1 MIEFLQKLIKIQ
13 SLSPRDEGCFDLIE
27 ERLNK
32 LEFNCE
38 RINYANVENLYA
50 TYGDK
55 GKLFCFLGH
64 TDVVPTGPEEQWTH
78 PPFSAHIDGDLLY
91 GRGTADMKASI
102 AAFLESLEEFFAT
115 SPELN
120 YRIAILLTSNEEGD
134 AIDGFIDKIVDDM
147 IEKDEKIDL
156 CLVGEPTSYEKIGDS
171 VRIGRR
177 GSLGGSLRIIGKQG
191 HIAYP
196 ENVDNPIFSAS
207 DVIVKLKNTT
217 WDNGNAIFQPTSFQI
232 SNIHSGTGAKNIVPG
247 DLDMLF
253 NFRYSTESTK
263 ETLIAEFESI
273 LNELNIEY
281 EIEWKLSGL
290 PYLTKEDN
298 LKDVVVQSIQD
309 ITGYT
314 PNLNAKG
321 GTSDGRFI
329 AKMGTEIVELGPL
342 NETIHQIDEHVK
354 ISEIVTLQKIYT
366 NILINLNNKL
376 KIN

>member
-27 ERLNK
+27 EKLVRLDFK
-32 LEFNCE
+32 CE

-50 TYGDK
+50 TYGNK

-64 TDVVPTGPEEQWTH
+64 TDVVPTGPEEQWTY
-78 PPFSAHIDGDLLY
+78 PPFSAQIDGDLLY

-102 AAFLESLEEFFAT
+102 AAFLQSLEEFFET

-134 AIDGFIDKIVDDM
+134 AVDGFIDKIVDDM
-147 IEKDEKIDL
+147 IENDEKIDL

-177 GSLGGSLRIIGKQG
+177 GSLGGSLKIIGKQG

-207 DVIVKLKNTT
+207 DVIVKLKNTI

-232 SNIHSGTGAKNIVPG
+232 SNIHSGTGAKNVVPG
-247 DLDMLF
+247 DLDMFF

-263 ETLIAEFESI
+263 ETLINEFESI
-273 LNELNIEY
+273 LNELNINY
-281 EIEWKLSGL
+281 EIDWKLSGL

-309 ITGYT
+309 VTGYT
-314 PNLNAKG
+314 PDLNAKG
-321 GTSDGRFI
+321 GTSDGRFV

-342 NETIHQIDEHVK
+342 NETIHQIDEHIK
-354 ISEIVTLQKIYT
+354 ISELWTLKDIYKD
-366 NILINLNNKL
+366 ILKGLNSKL
-376 KIN
+376 S

>member
-78 PPFSAHIDGDLLY
+78 PPFSAHIDEDLLY

-196 ENVDNPIFSAS
+196 ENVDNPIFSTS

-263 ETLIAEFESI
+263 ETLKAEFESI

-290 PYLTKEDN
+290 PYLTKKDN
-298 LKDVVVQSIQD
+298 LKDVVVQSIKN
-309 ITGYT
+309 ITGYV
-314 PNLNAKG
+314 PDLNAKG

-354 ISEIVTLQKIYT
+354 ISEIWTLKDIYT
-366 NILINLNNKL
+366 DILKGLNTKL
-376 KIN
+376 S

>member
-27 ERLNK
+27 ERLVK
-32 LEFNCE
+32 LDFKCE

-50 TYGDK
+50 AYGNK

-64 TDVVPTGPEEQWTH
+64 TDVVPTGPEEKWTY
-78 PPFSAHIDGDLLY
+78 PPFSAQIDGDLLY

-134 AIDGFIDKIVDDM
+134 AVDGFIDKLVDDM
-147 IEKDEKIDL
+147 IDNDEKIDL
-156 CLVGEPTSYEKIGDS
+156 CLVGEPTSYEKVGDS

-177 GSLGGSLRIIGKQG
+177 GSLGGSLKIIGKQG

-207 DVIVKLKNTT
+207 DVIVKLKNTI

-232 SNIHSGTGAKNIVPG
+232 SNIHSGTGAKNVVPG
-247 DLDMLF
+247 DLDMFF

-263 ETLIAEFESI
+263 ETLINEFESI
-273 LNELNIEY
+273 LNELSINY
-281 EIEWKLSGL
+281 EIDWKLSGL
-290 PYLTKEDN
+290 PYLTKKDN

-309 ITGYT
+309 VTGYT
-314 PNLNAKG
+314 PDLNAKG

-342 NETIHQIDEHVK
+342 NETIHQIDEHIK
-354 ISEIVTLQKIYT
+354 ISELWTLKDIYKD
-366 NILINLNNKL
+366 ILKGLNSKL
-376 KIN
+376 S

>member
-27 ERLNK
+27 EKLVRLDFK
-32 LEFNCE
+32 CE

-50 TYGDK
+50 TYGNK

-64 TDVVPTGPEEQWTH
+64 TDVVPTGPEEQWTY
-78 PPFSAHIDGDLLY
+78 PPFSAQIDGDLLY

-102 AAFLESLEEFFAT
+102 AAFLQSLEEFFET

-134 AIDGFIDKIVDDM
+134 AVDGFIDKIIDDM
-147 IEKDEKIDL
+147 IENDEKIDL

-177 GSLGGSLRIIGKQG
+177 GSLGGSLKIIGKQG

-207 DVIVKLKNTT
+207 DVIVKLKNTI

-232 SNIHSGTGAKNIVPG
+232 SNIHSGTGAKNVVPG
-247 DLDMLF
+247 DLDMFF
-253 NFRYSTESTK
+253 NFRYSTESTQ
-263 ETLIAEFESI
+263 ETLINEFESI
-273 LNELNIEY
+273 LNELNINY
-281 EIEWKLSGL
+281 EIDWKLSGL

-309 ITGYT
+309 VTGYT
-314 PNLNAKG
+314 PDLNAKG

-342 NETIHQIDEHVK
+342 NETIHQIDEHIK
-354 ISEIVTLQKIYT
+354 ISELWTLKDIYKD
-366 NILINLNNKL
+366 ILKCLNSKL
-376 KIN
+376 S

>member
-78 PPFSAHIDGDLLY
+78 PPFSAHIDEDLLY

-102 AAFLESLEEFFAT
+102 AAFLESLEEFFAV

-177 GSLGGSLRIIGKQG
+177 GSLGGSLKIIGKQG

-290 PYLTKEDN
+290 PYLTKKDN
-298 LKDVVVQSIQD
+298 LKDVVVQSIKN
-309 ITGYT
+309 ITGYI
-314 PNLNAKG
+314 PDLNAKG

-354 ISEIVTLQKIYT
+354 ISEIWTLKDIYT
-366 NILINLNNKL
+366 DILKGLNTKL
-376 KIN
+376 S

>member
-27 ERLNK
+27 ERLVK
-32 LEFNCE
+32 LDFKCE

-50 TYGDK
+50 AYGNK

-64 TDVVPTGPEEQWTH
+64 TDVVPTGPEEKWTY
-78 PPFSAHIDGDLLY
+78 PPFSAQIDGDLLY

-115 SPELN
+115 SPDLN

-134 AIDGFIDKIVDDM
+134 AVDGFIDKLVDDM
-147 IEKDEKIDL
+147 IDNDEKIDL

-177 GSLGGSLRIIGKQG
+177 GSLGGSLKIIGKQG

-207 DVIVKLKNTT
+207 DVIVKLKNTI

-232 SNIHSGTGAKNIVPG
+232 SNIHSGTGAKNVVPG
-247 DLDMLF
+247 DLDMFF

-263 ETLIAEFESI
+263 ETLINEFESI
-273 LNELNIEY
+273 LNELNINY
-281 EIEWKLSGL
+281 EIDWKLSGL

-298 LKDVVVQSIQD
+298 LKNVVVQSIQD
-309 ITGYT
+309 VTGYT
-314 PNLNAKG
+314 PDLNAKG

-342 NETIHQIDEHVK
+342 NETIHQIDEHIK
-354 ISEIVTLQKIYT
+354 ISELWTLKDIYKD
-366 NILINLNNKL
+366 ILKGLNSKL
-376 KIN
+376 S

>member
-27 ERLNK
+27 EK
-32 LEFNCE
+32 LVKLDFKCE

-50 TYGDK
+50 AYGNK

-64 TDVVPTGPEEQWTH
+64 TDVVPTGPEEQWTY
-78 PPFSAHIDGDLLY
+78 PPFSAQIDGDLLY

-134 AIDGFIDKIVDDM
+134 AVDGFIDKLVDDM
-147 IEKDEKIDL
+147 IDNDEKIDL

-177 GSLGGSLRIIGKQG
+177 GSLGGSLKIIGKQG

-207 DVIVKLKNTT
+207 DVIVKLKNTI

-232 SNIHSGTGAKNIVPG
+232 SNIHSGTGAKNVVPG
-247 DLDMLF
+247 DLDMFF

-263 ETLIAEFESI
+263 ETLINEFESI
-273 LNELNIEY
+273 LNELNINY
-281 EIEWKLSGL
+281 EIDWKLSGL

-309 ITGYT
+309 VTGYT
-314 PNLNAKG
+314 PDLNAKG

-342 NETIHQIDEHVK
+342 NETIHQIDEHIK
-354 ISEIVTLQKIYT
+354 ISELWTLKDIYKD
-366 NILINLNNKL
+366 ILKGLNSKL
-376 KIN
+376 S

>member
-27 ERLNK
+27 ERLSK

-78 PPFSAHIDGDLLY
+78 PPFSAHIDEDLLY

-177 GSLGGSLRIIGKQG
+177 GSLGGSLKIIGKQG

-290 PYLTKEDN
+290 PYLTKKDN
-298 LKDVVVQSIQD
+298 LKDVVVQSIKN
-309 ITGYT
+309 ITGYI
-314 PNLNAKG
+314 PDLNAKG

-354 ISEIVTLQKIYT
+354 ISEIWTLKDIYT
-366 NILINLNNKL
+366 DILKGLNTKL
-376 KIN
+376 S

>member
-27 ERLNK
+27 EKLVRLDFK
-32 LEFNCE
+32 CE

-50 TYGDK
+50 TYGNK

-64 TDVVPTGPEEQWTH
+64 TDVVPTGPEEQWTY
-78 PPFSAHIDGDLLY
+78 PPFSAQIDGDLLY

-102 AAFLESLEEFFAT
+102 AAFLQSLEEFFET

-134 AIDGFIDKIVDDM
+134 AVDGFIDKIVDDM
-147 IEKDEKIDL
+147 IENDKKIDL

-177 GSLGGSLRIIGKQG
+177 GSLGGSLKIIGKQG

-207 DVIVKLKNTT
+207 DVIVKLKNTI

-232 SNIHSGTGAKNIVPG
+232 SNIHSGTGAKNVVPG
-247 DLDMLF
+247 DLDMFF
-253 NFRYSTESTK
+253 NFRYSTESTQ
-263 ETLIAEFESI
+263 ETLINEFESI
-273 LNELNIEY
+273 LNELSINY
-281 EIEWKLSGL
+281 EIDWKLSGL

-314 PNLNAKG
+314 PDLNAKG
-321 GTSDGRFI
+321 GTSDGRFV

-342 NETIHQIDEHVK
+342 NETIHQIDEHIK
-354 ISEIVTLQKIYT
+354 ISELWTLKDIYKD
-366 NILINLNNKL
+366 ILKGLNSKL
-376 KIN
+376 S

>member
-27 ERLNK
+27 EK
-32 LEFNCE
+32 LVKLDFKCE

-50 TYGDK
+50 TYGNK

-64 TDVVPTGPEEQWTH
+64 TDVVPTGPEEQWTY
-78 PPFSAHIDGDLLY
+78 PPFSAQIDGDLLY

-102 AAFLESLEEFFAT
+102 AAFLESLEEFFET

-134 AIDGFIDKIVDDM
+134 AVDGFIDKIVDDM
-147 IEKDEKIDL
+147 IENDEKIDL

-177 GSLGGSLRIIGKQG
+177 GSLGGSLKIIGKQG

-207 DVIVKLKNTT
+207 DVIVKLKNTI

-232 SNIHSGTGAKNIVPG
+232 SNIHSGTGAKNVVPG
-247 DLDMLF
+247 DLDMFF

-263 ETLIAEFESI
+263 ETLINEFESI
-273 LNELNIEY
+273 LNELSINY
-281 EIEWKLSGL
+281 EIDWKLSGL
-290 PYLTKEDN
+290 PYLTKKDN

-309 ITGYT
+309 VTGYT
-314 PNLNAKG
+314 PDLNAKG

-342 NETIHQIDEHVK
+342 NETIHQINEHVK
-354 ISEIVTLQKIYT
+354 ISEIITLQKIYT
-366 NILINLNNKL
+366 NILINLNKKL
-376 KIN
+376 

>member
-27 ERLNK
+27 ERLVELDFK
-32 LEFNCE
+32 CE

-50 TYGDK
+50 TYGNK

-64 TDVVPTGPEEQWTH
+64 TDVVPTGPEEQWTY
-78 PPFSAHIDGDLLY
+78 PPFSAQIDGDLLY

-102 AAFLESLEEFFAT
+102 AAFLESLEEFFET

-134 AIDGFIDKIVDDM
+134 AVDGFIDKIVDDM
-147 IEKDEKIDL
+147 IENDEKIDL

-177 GSLGGSLRIIGKQG
+177 GSLGGSLKIIGKQG

-207 DVIVKLKNTT
+207 DVIVKLKNTI

-232 SNIHSGTGAKNIVPG
+232 SNIHSGTGAKNVVPG
-247 DLDMLF
+247 DLDMFF

-263 ETLIAEFESI
+263 ETLINEFESI
-273 LNELNIEY
+273 LNELNINY
-281 EIEWKLSGL
+281 EIDWKLSGL

-309 ITGYT
+309 VTGYT
-314 PNLNAKG
+314 PDLNAKG

-342 NETIHQIDEHVK
+342 NETIHQIDEHIK
-354 ISEIVTLQKIYT
+354 ISELWTLKDIYKD
-366 NILINLNNKL
+366 ILKGLNSKL
-376 KIN
+376 S

>member
-27 ERLNK
+27 EK
-32 LEFNCE
+32 LVKLDFKCE

-50 TYGDK
+50 TYGNK

-64 TDVVPTGPEEQWTH
+64 TDVVPTGPEEQWTY

-102 AAFLESLEEFFAT
+102 AAFLESLEEFFET

-134 AIDGFIDKIVDDM
+134 AVDGFIDKIVDDM
-147 IEKDEKIDL
+147 IENDEKIDL

-177 GSLGGSLRIIGKQG
+177 GSLGGSLKIIGKQG

-207 DVIVKLKNTT
+207 DVIVKLKNTI

-232 SNIHSGTGAKNIVPG
+232 SNIHSGTGAKNVVPG
-247 DLDMLF
+247 DLDMFF

-263 ETLIAEFESI
+263 ETLINEFESI
-273 LNELNIEY
+273 LNELSINY
-281 EIEWKLSGL
+281 EIDWKLSGL
-290 PYLTKEDN
+290 PYLTKKDN

-309 ITGYT
+309 VTGYT
-314 PNLNAKG
+314 PDLNAKG

-342 NETIHQIDEHVK
+342 NETIHQINEHVK
-354 ISEIVTLQKIYT
+354 ISEIITLQKIYT
-366 NILINLNNKL
+366 NILINLNKKL
-376 KIN
+376 

>member
-27 ERLNK
+27 ERLVK
-32 LEFNCE
+32 LDFKCE

-50 TYGDK
+50 AYGNK

-64 TDVVPTGPEEQWTH
+64 TDVVPTGPEEKWTY
-78 PPFSAHIDGDLLY
+78 PPFSAQIDGDLLY

-134 AIDGFIDKIVDDM
+134 AVDGFIDKLVDDM
-147 IEKDEKIDL
+147 IDNDEKIDL

-177 GSLGGSLRIIGKQG
+177 GSLGGSLKIIGKQG

-207 DVIVKLKNTT
+207 DVIVKLKNTI

-232 SNIHSGTGAKNIVPG
+232 SNIHSGTGSKNVVPG
-247 DLDMLF
+247 DLDMFF

-263 ETLIAEFESI
+263 ETLINEFESI
-273 LNELNIEY
+273 LNELNINY
-281 EIEWKLSGL
+281 EIDWKLSGL

-309 ITGYT
+309 VTGYT
-314 PNLNAKG
+314 PDLNAKG

-342 NETIHQIDEHVK
+342 NETIHQIDEHIK
-354 ISEIVTLQKIYT
+354 ISELWTLKDIYKD
-366 NILINLNNKL
+366 ILKGLNSKL
-376 KIN
+376 S

>member
-27 ERLNK
+27 EK
-32 LEFNCE
+32 LVKLDFKCE

-50 TYGDK
+50 TYGNK

-64 TDVVPTGPEEQWTH
+64 TDVVPTGPEEQWTY
-78 PPFSAHIDGDLLY
+78 PPFSAQIDGDLLY

-102 AAFLESLEEFFAT
+102 AAFLQSLEEFFET

-134 AIDGFIDKIVDDM
+134 AVDGFIDKIVDDM
-147 IEKDEKIDL
+147 IENDEKIDL

-177 GSLGGSLRIIGKQG
+177 GSLGGSLKIIGKQG

-207 DVIVKLKNTT
+207 DVIVKLKNTI

-232 SNIHSGTGAKNIVPG
+232 SNIHSGTGAKNVVPG
-247 DLDMLF
+247 DLDMFF
-253 NFRYSTESTK
+253 NFRYSTESTQ
-263 ETLIAEFESI
+263 ETLINEFESI
-273 LNELNIEY
+273 LNELNINY
-281 EIEWKLSGL
+281 EIDWKLSGL

-314 PNLNAKG
+314 PDLNAKG
-321 GTSDGRFI
+321 GTSDGRFV

-342 NETIHQIDEHVK
+342 NETIHQIDEHIK
-354 ISEIVTLQKIYT
+354 ISELWTLKDIYKD
-366 NILINLNNKL
+366 ILKGLNSKL
-376 KIN
+376 S

>member
-13 SLSPRDEGCFDLIE
+13 SLSQRDEGCFDLIE

-32 LEFNCE
+32 LEFKCE

-50 TYGDK
+50 TYGEK

-78 PPFSAHIDGDLLY
+78 PPFSGHIDGDLLY

-115 SPELN
+115 NPELN

-177 GSLGGSLRIIGKQG
+177 GSLGGSLKIIGKQG

-263 ETLIAEFESI
+263 ETLINEFESI

-290 PYLTKEDN
+290 PYLTKKDN
-298 LKDVVVQSIQD
+298 LKDVVVQSIKN
-309 ITGYT
+309 ITGYI
-314 PNLNAKG
+314 PDLNAKG

-354 ISEIVTLQKIYT
+354 ISEIWTLKDIYT
-366 NILINLNNKL
+366 DILKGLNTKL
-376 KIN
+376 S

>member
-27 ERLNK
+27 ERLVELDFK
-32 LEFNCE
+32 CE

-50 TYGDK
+50 TYGNK

-64 TDVVPTGPEEQWTH
+64 TDVVPTGPEEQWTY
-78 PPFSAHIDGDLLY
+78 PPFSAQIDGDLLY

-102 AAFLESLEEFFAT
+102 AAFLESLEEFFET

-134 AIDGFIDKIVDDM
+134 AVDGFIDKIVDDM
-147 IEKDEKIDL
+147 IENDEKIDL

-177 GSLGGSLRIIGKQG
+177 GSLGGSLKIIGKQG

-207 DVIVKLKNTT
+207 DVIVKLKNTI

-232 SNIHSGTGAKNIVPG
+232 SNIHSGTGAKNVVPG
-247 DLDMLF
+247 NLDMFF

-263 ETLIAEFESI
+263 ETLINEFESI
-273 LNELNIEY
+273 LNELNINY
-281 EIEWKLSGL
+281 EIDWKLSGL
-290 PYLTKEDN
+290 PYLTKKDN
-298 LKDVVVQSIQD
+298 LKDVVVQSIKD
-309 ITGYT
+309 VTGYT
-314 PNLNAKG
+314 PDLNAKG

-342 NETIHQIDEHVK
+342 NETIHQINEHVK
-354 ISEIVTLQKIYT
+354 ISEIITLQKIYT
-366 NILINLNNKL
+366 NILINLNKKL
-376 KIN
+376 

>member
-27 ERLNK
+27 ERLVK
-32 LEFNCE
+32 LDFKCE

-50 TYGDK
+50 AYGNK

-64 TDVVPTGPEEQWTH
+64 TDVVPTGPEEKWTY
-78 PPFSAHIDGDLLY
+78 PPFSAQIDGDLLY

-115 SPELN
+115 SPDLN

-134 AIDGFIDKIVDDM
+134 AVDGFIDKLVDDM
-147 IEKDEKIDL
+147 IDNDEKIDL

-177 GSLGGSLRIIGKQG
+177 GSLGGSLKIIGKQG

-207 DVIVKLKNTT
+207 DVIVKLKNTI

-232 SNIHSGTGAKNIVPG
+232 SNIHSGTGAKNVVPG
-247 DLDMLF
+247 DLDMFF

-263 ETLIAEFESI
+263 ETLINEFESI
-273 LNELNIEY
+273 LNELNINY
-281 EIEWKLSGL
+281 EIDWKLSGL

-309 ITGYT
+309 VTGYT
-314 PNLNAKG
+314 PDLNAKG

-342 NETIHQIDEHVK
+342 NETIHQINEHVK
-354 ISEIVTLQKIYT
+354 ISEIITLQKIYT
-366 NILINLNNKL
+366 NILINLNKKL
-376 KIN
+376 

>member
-27 ERLNK
+27 ERLVELDFK
-32 LEFNCE
+32 CE

-50 TYGDK
+50 TYGNK

-64 TDVVPTGPEEQWTH
+64 TDVVPTGPEEQWTY
-78 PPFSAHIDGDLLY
+78 PPFSAQIDGDLLY

-102 AAFLESLEEFFAT
+102 AAFLQSLEEFFET

-134 AIDGFIDKIVDDM
+134 AVDGFIDKIVDDM
-147 IEKDEKIDL
+147 IENDEKIDL

-177 GSLGGSLRIIGKQG
+177 GSLGGSLKIIGKQG

-207 DVIVKLKNTT
+207 DVIVKLKNTI

-232 SNIHSGTGAKNIVPG
+232 SNIHSGTGAKNVVPG
-247 DLDMLF
+247 DLDMFF

-263 ETLIAEFESI
+263 ETLINEFESI
-273 LNELNIEY
+273 LNELSINY
-281 EIEWKLSGL
+281 EIDWKLSGL

-309 ITGYT
+309 VTGYT
-314 PNLNAKG
+314 PDLNAKG

-342 NETIHQIDEHVK
+342 NETIHQINEHVK
-354 ISEIVTLQKIYT
+354 ISEIITLQKIYT
-366 NILINLNNKL
+366 NILINLNKKL
-376 KIN
+376 

>member
-1 MIEFLQKLIKIQ
+1 MIEFLQTLIKIQ

-27 ERLNK
+27 EK
-32 LEFNCE
+32 LVKLDFKCE

-50 TYGDK
+50 TYGNK

-64 TDVVPTGPEEQWTH
+64 TDVVPTGPEEQWTY
-78 PPFSAHIDGDLLY
+78 PPFSAQIDGDLLY

-102 AAFLESLEEFFAT
+102 AAFLQSLEEFFET

-134 AIDGFIDKIVDDM
+134 AVDGFIDKIVDDM
-147 IEKDEKIDL
+147 IENDEKIDL

-177 GSLGGSLRIIGKQG
+177 GSLGGSLKIIGKQG

-207 DVIVKLKNTT
+207 DVIVKLKNTI

-232 SNIHSGTGAKNIVPG
+232 SNIHSGTGAKNVVPG
-247 DLDMLF
+247 DLDMFF
-253 NFRYSTESTK
+253 NFRYSTESTQ
-263 ETLIAEFESI
+263 ETLINEFESI
-273 LNELNIEY
+273 LNELNINY
-281 EIEWKLSGL
+281 EIDWKLSGL

-309 ITGYT
+309 VTGYT
-314 PNLNAKG
+314 PDLNAKG
-321 GTSDGRFI
+321 GTSDGRFV

-342 NETIHQIDEHVK
+342 NETIHQIDEHIK
-354 ISEIVTLQKIYT
+354 ISELWTLKDIYKD
-366 NILINLNNKL
+366 ILKGLNSKL
-376 KIN
+376 S

>member
-27 ERLNK
+27 ERLVELDFK
-32 LEFNCE
+32 CE

-50 TYGDK
+50 TYGNK

-64 TDVVPTGPEEQWTH
+64 TDVVPTGPEEQWTY
-78 PPFSAHIDGDLLY
+78 PPFSAQIDGDLLY

-102 AAFLESLEEFFAT
+102 AAFLESLEEFFET

-134 AIDGFIDKIVDDM
+134 AVDGFIDKIVDDM
-147 IEKDEKIDL
+147 IENDEKIDL

-177 GSLGGSLRIIGKQG
+177 GSLGGSLKIIGKQG

-207 DVIVKLKNTT
+207 DVIVKLKNTI

-232 SNIHSGTGAKNIVPG
+232 SNIHSGTGAKNVVPG
-247 DLDMLF
+247 DLDMFF

-263 ETLIAEFESI
+263 ETLINEFESI
-273 LNELNIEY
+273 LNELSINY
-281 EIEWKLSGL
+281 EIDWKLSGL
-290 PYLTKEDN
+290 PYLTKKDN

-309 ITGYT
+309 VTGYT
-314 PNLNAKG
+314 PDLNAKG

-342 NETIHQIDEHVK
+342 NETIHQINEHVK
-354 ISEIVTLQKIYT
+354 ISEIITLQKIYT
-366 NILINLNNKL
+366 NILINLNKKL
-376 KIN
+376 

>member
-27 ERLNK
+27 KRLVELDFK
-32 LEFNCE
+32 CE

-50 TYGDK
+50 TYGNK

-64 TDVVPTGPEEQWTH
+64 TDVVPTGPEEQWTY
-78 PPFSAHIDGDLLY
+78 PPFSAQIDGDLLY

-102 AAFLESLEEFFAT
+102 AAFLESLEEFFET

-134 AIDGFIDKIVDDM
+134 AVDGFIDKIVDDM
-147 IEKDEKIDL
+147 IENDEKIDL

-177 GSLGGSLRIIGKQG
+177 GSLGGSLKIIGKQG

-207 DVIVKLKNTT
+207 DVIVKLKNTI

-232 SNIHSGTGAKNIVPG
+232 SNIHSGTGAKNVVPG
-247 DLDMLF
+247 DLDMFF

-263 ETLIAEFESI
+263 ETLINEFESI
-273 LNELNIEY
+273 LNELSINY
-281 EIEWKLSGL
+281 EIDWKLSGL
-290 PYLTKEDN
+290 PYLTKKDN

-309 ITGYT
+309 VTGYT
-314 PNLNAKG
+314 PDLNAKG

-342 NETIHQIDEHVK
+342 NETIHQINEHVK
-354 ISEIVTLQKIYT
+354 ISEIITLQKIYT
-366 NILINLNNKL
+366 NILINLNKKL
-376 KIN
+376 

>member
-1 MIEFLQKLIKIQ
+1 MIEFLQELIKIQ

-27 ERLNK
+27 EKLNK

-38 RINYANVENLYA
+38 RINYKNVENLYA

-64 TDVVPTGPEEQWTH
+64 TDVVPTGPEERWTH
-78 PPFSAHIDGDLLY
+78 PPFSAHIDGDVLY

-134 AIDGFIDKIVDDM
+134 AADGFIDMIVDDM
-147 IEKDEKIDL
+147 IEKDKKIDL
-156 CLVGEPTSYEKIGDS
+156 CLVGEPTSYKKIGDS

-177 GSLGGSLRIIGKQG
+177 GSLGGTLKIIGKQG

-217 WDNGNAIFQPTSFQI
+217 WDNGNAIFHPTSFQI
-232 SNIHSGTGAKNIVPG
+232 SNIHSGTGANNIVPG

-263 ETLIAEFESI
+263 ETLISEFESI
-273 LNELNIEY
+273 LKKLNIKY

-290 PYLTKEDN
+290 PYLTKKDN
-298 LKDVVVQSIQD
+298 LKDVVVQSIKN

-314 PNLNAKG
+314 PDLNAKG

-329 AKMGTEIVELGPL
+329 SKMGTEIVELGPL

-354 ISEIVTLQKIYT
+354 ISEIFTLKDIYT
-366 NILINLNNKL
+366 DILKGLNTKL
-376 KIN
+376 S